1 VDVEV
6 VRRRPFGDAAESQ
19 QFYFC
24 VKEARDWIQKKEPI
38 LKVRHIA
45 NDEDSVQTADLPEEC
60 Q

>member
-1 VDVEV
+1 MNSQS
-6 VRRRPFGDAAESQ
+6 PQ

-38 LKVRHIA
+38 LKVRDIA